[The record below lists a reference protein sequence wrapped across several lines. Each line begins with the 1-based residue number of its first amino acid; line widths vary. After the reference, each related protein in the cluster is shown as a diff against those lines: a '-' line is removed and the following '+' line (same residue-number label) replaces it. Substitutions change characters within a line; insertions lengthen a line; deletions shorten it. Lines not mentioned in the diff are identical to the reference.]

1 MQSNMIIYLKY
12 LNLFN
17 MEFLFK
23 YLKPLFFICGI
34 FLICIDAFSIEKD
47 AVINLPNLFDPY
59 TNMENGI
66 KGTVNA
72 GGKIDVKI
80 YEKTKNTLVYHTY
93 ITSSSTVY
101 SGIETVYSRNDLGD
115 GAIYYPKN
123 WNSKD
128 IKTALGSIN
137 RLYYDSI
144 PSSEYPYHPFQNNI
158 ELKVKITEINAEM
171 QTCKVPGL
179 GIIDRNGG
187 NALFHSSHF
196 CYDLRNAAD
205 FVTLTW
211 TKVKSPDV
219 NRKSDLII
227 AAHRGVWGDH
237 LGDGNPENSTAAL
250 AATKQY
256 TPVLESDIMLTGN
269 NELVVIH
276 DYNLH
281 RLTDYS
287 GSDRDYLFNMKWSDL
302 SGLHLRKRNMKVS
315 NFKLLDFAAL
325 MDLIVKEKLV
335 LTVDIKDIRS
345 RYDLSGNCIDNC
357 EYDPKTHGDE
367 ARKKIKDSW
376 MKILELC
383 IQTAASKN
391 ALQYVA
397 FKVPHKYSEI
407 EEYIPD
413 SLLSKVL
420 FMPVIQP
427 GRKDYLDF
435 TDSWITEGGV
445 RAVAYETNFKRKDD
459 LYLQSFER
467 NGRNYENFLHYV
479 YEVAGLRPGCY
490 PEEPMG
496 PMGIVNRWADW
507 LIKDLR
513 KDVRGDH
520 YFLMTI
526 PYGKIMVLTT
536 DRPDIWE
543 KMGEIYNCK

>member
-1 MQSNMIIYLKY
+1 MKCLPKQLKR
-12 LNLFN
+12 LLF
-17 MEFLFK
+17 L
-23 YLKPLFFICGI
+23 LGGICLCHASV
-34 FLICIDAFSIEKD
+34 FPIEKD
-47 AVINLPNLFDPY
+47 AMISLPHLFDPY
-59 TNMENGI
+59 ADMENGI
-66 KGTVNA
+66 KGNVNS
-72 GGKIDVKI
+72 GGRIDVKV
-80 YEKTKNTLVYHTY
+80 YEKTTNTLVYHTY
-93 ITSSSTVY
+93 ITSSSTSY
-101 SGIETVYSRNDLGD
+101 FGIETVYSRSDLGD
-115 GAIYYPKN
+115 GAMYYPKN

-128 IKTALGSIN
+128 IKTALGSID
-137 RLYYDSI
+137 RLHYDSV
-144 PSSEYPYHPFQNNI
+144 PSSEYPYSPFRENMKLRVQ
-158 ELKVKITEINAEM
+158 ITEENAEM
-171 QTCKVPGL
+171 QTCKIPGL
-179 GIIDRNGG
+179 GTIDRNGG
-187 NALFHSSHF
+187 NALFHPSHY
-196 CYDLRNAAD
+196 CYDLQHAAD
-205 FVTLTW
+205 FVTLAW
-211 TKVKSPDV
+211 TKVKSPDI

-227 AAHRGVWGDH
+227 AAHRGVWGDN

-269 NELVVIH
+269 DELVVIH

-287 GSDRDYLFNMKWSDL
+287 GSDRDYLFNMSWSEL
-302 SGLHLRKRNMKVS
+302 SNLHLRKRNMKVS
-315 NFKLLDFAAL
+315 DFKLLDFAAL
-325 MDLIVKEKLV
+325 IDLIVKENLV
-335 LTVDIKDIRS
+335 LTVDIKDIRA
-345 RYDLSGNCIDNC
+345 RYNLSGQCVDNC
-357 EYDPKTHGDE
+357 DYDPKTHGDE

-376 MKILELC
+376 MKILENC
-383 IQTAASKN
+383 IRIAAGKN

-413 SLLSKVL
+413 SLLSQVL

-435 TDSWITEGGV
+435 ADAWMNEGGV
-445 RAVAYETNFKRKDD
+445 RAVAYETNFKQKND
-459 LYLQSFER
+459 LYLQPIER
-467 NGRNYENFLHYV
+467 HGETYENFLHYV
-479 YEVAGLRPGCY
+479 YKCSGLRPGCY

-496 PMGIVNRWADW
+496 PKGIVNRWADW

-543 KMGEIYNCK
+543 KIEEIYNCK